1 MLELFLFFVFAI
13 FSDPL
18 ASVLHVSTQGMD
30 IITLVLGT
38 ALFVHLFFLSA
49 PYVPTGRKEIGTMM
63 DLAEI
68 RGGDTVYDIGSG
80 DGRILRAAFGYSPKR
95 LVGFEISWMLAGISR
110 VLNRLS
116 GK

>member
-18 ASVLHVSTQGMD
+18 ASVLHLSTQSMD
-30 IITLVLGT
+30 AITLIIGMSL
-38 ALFVHLFFLSA
+38 LVHLFFLSA
-49 PYVPTGRKEIGTMM
+49 PYVPTGRKEIGIMM
-63 DLAEI
+63 DLAKI
-68 RGGDTVYDIGSG
+68 RSGDTVYDIGSG
-80 DGRILRAAFGYSPKR
+80 DGRILRAAFEYSPKR

-110 VLNRLS
+110 VWNRLS